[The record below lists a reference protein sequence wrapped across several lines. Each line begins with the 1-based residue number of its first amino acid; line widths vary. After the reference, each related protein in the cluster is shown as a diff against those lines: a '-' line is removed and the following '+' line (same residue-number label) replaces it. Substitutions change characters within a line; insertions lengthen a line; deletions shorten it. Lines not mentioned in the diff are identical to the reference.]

1 MTLRLLYVTARA
13 PFGRDE
19 PFVMDEIAALR
30 RRGHDVR
37 IVPLLPAGGIVHG
50 AAKDWLPQTERPWP
64 WSPRVLGA
72 ALLELLRAPR
82 ACLAALRLLLTPRP
96 RALLA
101 NLLFFPKALWL
112 ARRARALGT
121 HHIHAH
127 WATTPAAV
135 AMAAATVAGLPWSFT
150 AHRYDL
156 ERNDLL
162 ARKARAAAFL
172 RVISRHGER
181 RARQLIADP
190 RVRIDCIHMGVPLPA
205 AARITRAPRSPA
217 VLLCPAR
224 LVDVKNHAGLL
235 RAFAQVKAPA
245 ELWLAGAGPL
255 RQAIVGAIRALGL
268 RNVRLLGA
276 LPHARVLELYERG
289 SVDAVILASTVE
301 GIPVALMEAMAA
313 GVPVIAT
320 SVGGVPELTGMGA
333 GMLVPAGDDARL
345 AWAIEELLRDPALRA
360 RLAKAGRARIV
371 RRFSQERSIDRLERR
386 FAAQVQ
392 GVDGSLTSAG
402 MRKRTSAWYRPRYAL
417 ASASAAS
424 ASGNGS
430 FHQASPEATPPTS
443 SGAA

>member
-37 IVPLLPAGGIVHG
+37 VVPLLPAGAVVHG
-50 AAKDWLPQTERPWP
+50 KAPDWLPHTEAPWP

-127 WATTPAAV
+127 WATTPSAV
-135 AMAAATVAGLPWSFT
+135 AMAAASVAGLPWSFT

-162 ARKARAAAFL
+162 ARKARHAAFL

-181 RARQLIADP
+181 RARQLVADP
-190 RVRIDCIHMGVPLPA
+190 RARIDCIQLGVPLPPVA
-205 AARITRAPRSPA
+205 CAPRAAGARA

-235 RAFAQVKAPA
+235 RAFAQVRAPA

-255 RQAIVGAIRALGL
+255 RKSIEGDIRALGL

-276 LPHARVLELYERG
+276 LPHARVLDLYARG
-289 SVDAVILASTVE
+289 LVDAVILASTVE

-320 SVGGVPELTGMGA
+320 AVGGVPELTGMGA
-333 GMLVPAGDDARL
+333 GMLVPPGDEAQL
-345 AWAIEELLRDPALRA
+345 AWAIEELLRDPALSA

-386 FAAQVQ
+386 FAAHAH
-392 GVDGSLTSAG
+392 GADGSLSSAG
-402 MRKRTSAWYRPRYAL
+402 IRKRTSAWYRPRYAP

-424 ASGNGS
+424 ASGSGAL
-430 FHQASPEATPPTS
+430 HQASPAATPPPS